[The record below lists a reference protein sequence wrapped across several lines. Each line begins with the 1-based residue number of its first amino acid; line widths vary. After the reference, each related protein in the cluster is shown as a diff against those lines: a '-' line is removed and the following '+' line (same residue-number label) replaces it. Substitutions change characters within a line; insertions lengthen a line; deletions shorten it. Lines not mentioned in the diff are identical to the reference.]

1 MTAAKNLAEEVSN
14 IYERAING
22 PMALNGLL
30 YYAYADYEEGRIK
43 YEKAHQIY
51 TKYLEQHD
59 IDPTLVIRLAG
70 IHLRIVFFKFNI
82 YFRAIFS
89 TCDLQGELKE

>member
-22 PMALNGLL
+22 SMAHNGLL
-30 YYAYADYEEGRIK
+30 YFAYADYEEGRIK
-43 YEKAHQIY
+43 YDKTHQIY

-59 IDPTLVIRLAG
+59 IDPTLVSEIRSVHGYLAC
-70 IHLRIVFFKFNI
+70 V
-82 YFRAIFS
+82 
-89 TCDLQGELKE
+89 